1 MKSIKKYIII
11 TCLVICM
18 TGCGQAKEKD
28 NTAENLEETVSQNV
42 YEKDTQDSVS
52 QNDQEQ
58 DQQASVSQNTDD
70 GKLHVRVHNP
80 YFYEKE
86 VTNLRA
92 RLEYCEGN
100 VTINRAG
107 KLTMRLIKNYK
118 NGDLFKLSVAHERNI
133 QDYFGEERLNIYF
146 YVTNDKIYRVP
157 SYINRDGEKLPVY
170 EDDFVI
176 AYLDTDDKV
185 ISESELV
192 YCKENFKNKVELE
205 NVVVGTESNGG
216 RYDRRE
222 WNKDG
227 STYYYEAFSWN
238 DIEKLSWFDSKY
250 GTGANRL
257 YIVIIGEA
265 NVEQTDVEQ
274 TDVEQTDQEEYFT
287 KENQTEINITEEIKN
302 GKFEYINDDERSRG
316 IFRDAYEAL
325 KSRGDLSWVQMD
337 LNNDGIDD
345 LLMCDNDGAWEGS
358 KVVLGIF
365 ACEKDHADCIRWDG
379 VDWSVFYFVGSNGR
393 LVKFTQKGFLWYT
406 MIFKPISYENDW
418 TRVWEYTL
426 EYYNSTG
433 IKGEDLEKWKSL
445 YGPEM
450 EEPGKYYVKHH
461 ADGTREFLTKEKF
474 NEILMEDMGI
484 TYDEG

>member
-1 MKSIKKYIII
+1 MTEIMKRLSGYIII
-11 TCLVICM
+11 ACLVICM
-18 TGCGQAKEKD
+18 TGCRQAKEKD
-28 NTAENLEETVSQNV
+28 NTAENLEESVSQNV
-42 YEKDTQDSVS
+42 YEKDVQDSVS
-52 QNDQEQ
+52 QNDYEQ
-58 DQQASVSQNTDD
+58 DTQASVSQNTDN

-118 NGDLFKLSVAHERNI
+118 NGDLFKLSVVHERNI

-157 SYINRDGEKLPVY
+157 SYINRDGEKIPVY

-176 AYLDTDDKV
+176 AYLDTDDKM

-205 NVVVGTESNGG
+205 NVVIGTESDGG
-216 RYDRRE
+216 RYDRTE

-238 DIEKLSWFDSKY
+238 DIEKLSWFNSGY
-250 GTGANRL
+250 GTGADSL
-257 YIVIIGEA
+257 YIGIIGEA
-265 NVEQTDVEQ
+265 GVEK
-274 TDVEQTDQEEYFT
+274 TDQEEYFT
-287 KENQTEINITEEIKN
+287 KENQTEINITEEIEN
-302 GKFEYINDDERSRG
+302 GNFEYINDDERSRG

-325 KSRGDLSWVQMD
+325 KSRGDLSWVQRD

-345 LLMCDNDGAWEGS
+345 LLMCDNNGFWEGS
-358 KVVLGIF
+358 KIVVGIF
-365 ACEKDHADCIRWDG
+365 ACEKDHADCKRWDD
-379 VDWSVFYFVGSNGR
+379 VDWSVFYFIGPNGR
-393 LVKFTQKGFLWYT
+393 LVKVTQKGFLWYT
-406 MIFKPISYENDW
+406 KIFKPISYENDW

-484 TYDEG
+484 TYDEDD

>member
-1 MKSIKKYIII
+1 MTKIIRRLPKYIII

-28 NTAENLEETVSQNV
+28 NTEENLKESVSQNV

-52 QNDQEQ
+52 QNDHEQ

-86 VTNLRA
+86 VTNLDIK
-92 RLEYCEGN
+92 LEYCEGD
-100 VTINRAG
+100 VAIWRTG
-107 KLTMRLIKNYK
+107 KSTMRLVKNYE

-157 SYINRDGEKLPVY
+157 SYINRDGEEIPVY

-192 YCKENFKNKVELE
+192 YCKENFENKVELE
-205 NVVVGTESNGG
+205 NVVIGTESDGG
-216 RYDRRE
+216 RYDRTE

-227 STYYYEAFSWN
+227 SIYYYEAFSWN
-238 DIEKLSWFDSKY
+238 EIDKLSWFSSEY
-250 GTGANRL
+250 GTGADGL
-257 YIVIIGEA
+257 YIDVIGDA
-265 NVEQTDVEQ
+265 
-274 TDVEQTDQEEYFT
+274 DVEQTDQGEYFT

-302 GKFEYINDDERSRG
+302 GKFEYLNDDERSRR
-316 IFRDAYEAL
+316 IIRNVYEAL
-325 KSRGDLSWVQMD
+325 KSRGDLSWVQRD

-345 LLMCDNDGAWEGS
+345 LLMCDNDGFWEGS
-358 KVVLGIF
+358 KVVVGIF
-365 ACEKDHADCIRWDG
+365 ACEKDHADCIRWDAE
-379 VDWSVFYFVGSNGR
+379 DWNVFYFVGQNGR
-393 LVKFTQKGFLWYT
+393 LAKYSQSSSVWDMVIYT
-406 MIFKPISYENDW
+406 PISYEEDW

-426 EYYNSTG
+426 EFYNGTG
-433 IKGEDLEKWKSL
+433 IDGEDLERWKST

-484 TYDEG
+484 TYDEDD

>member
-1 MKSIKKYIII
+1 MREMKSIKKYIII

-58 DQQASVSQNTDD
+58 DQQASVSQNTDN

-118 NGDLFKLSVAHERNI
+118 NGDLFKLSVVHERKI

-157 SYINRDGEKLPVY
+157 SYINRDGEKIPVY

-176 AYLDTDDKV
+176 AYLDTDDKM

-205 NVVVGTESNGG
+205 NVVIGTESDGG
-216 RYDRRE
+216 RYDRTE

-227 STYYYEAFSWN
+227 SIYYYEVFSWN
-238 DIEKLSWFDSKY
+238 KITKLSWFDSEY
-250 GTGANRL
+250 GTGADSL
-257 YIVIIGEA
+257 YIWGIEEV
-265 NVEQTDVEQ
+265 DV
-274 TDVEQTDQEEYFT
+274 DQTDQRDYFT
-287 KENQTEINITEEIKN
+287 KENQTEINCMEEIKN
-302 GKFEYINDDERSRG
+302 GNFEYLNDNGRIREV
-316 IFRDAYEAL
+316 YEVL
-325 KSRGDLSWVQMD
+325 KSRGDLSWVQRD
-337 LNNDGIDD
+337 LNNDGSDD
-345 LLMCDNDGAWEGS
+345 LIMCDNDGPWKGS
-358 KVVLGIF
+358 KVVVGIF
-365 ACEKDHADCIRWDG
+365 ACEKDHAECIYWDTI
-379 VDWSVFYFVGSNGR
+379 DNTEFYFVGSNGG
-393 LVKFTQKGFLWYT
+393 LAYFSYQGSLWEVT
-406 MIFKPISYENDW
+406 TFKPISYEKDW
-418 TRVWEYTL
+418 TKVWEYTL
-426 EYYNSTG
+426 NVYDSTYIDEEG
-433 IKGEDLEKWKSL
+433 LEEWKDL

-450 EEPGKYYVKHH
+450 EELGKYYVKHH

-484 TYDEG
+484 TYDEDD

>member
-86 VTNLRA
+86 VTNLKA
-92 RLEYCEGN
+92 SLVYCEGD
-100 VTINRAG
+100 VAINRVG
-107 KLTMRLIKNYK
+107 KLTVRLIKNYEK
-118 NGDLFKLSVAHERNI
+118 GDLFKLSVAHERNI

-157 SYINRDGEKLPVY
+157 SYINRDGEKIPVY

-176 AYLDTDDKV
+176 AYLDTDDKM

-205 NVVVGTESNGG
+205 NVVIGTESDGG
-216 RYDRRE
+216 RYDRTE

-227 STYYYEAFSWN
+227 SIYYYEVFSWN
-238 DIEKLSWFDSKY
+238 KITKLSWFDSEY
-250 GTGANRL
+250 GTGADSL
-257 YIVIIGEA
+257 YIWGIEEV
-265 NVEQTDVEQ
+265 DV
-274 TDVEQTDQEEYFT
+274 DQTDQRDYFT
-287 KENQTEINITEEIKN
+287 KENQTEINCMEEIKN
-302 GKFEYINDDERSRG
+302 GNFEYLNDNGRIREV
-316 IFRDAYEAL
+316 YEVL
-325 KSRGDLSWVQMD
+325 KSRGDLSWVQRD
-337 LNNDGIDD
+337 LNNDGSDD
-345 LLMCDNDGAWEGS
+345 LIMCDNDGPWKGS
-358 KVVLGIF
+358 KVVVGIF
-365 ACEKDHADCIRWDG
+365 ACEKDHAECIYWDTI
-379 VDWSVFYFVGSNGR
+379 DNTEFYFVGSNGG
-393 LVKFTQKGFLWYT
+393 LAYFSYQGSLWEET
-406 MIFKPISYENDW
+406 TFNPFSYEKDW
-418 TRVWEYTL
+418 TKAWEYTL
-426 EYYNSTG
+426 NVYDSTYIDEEG
-433 IKGEDLEKWKSL
+433 LEKWNDI

-450 EEPGKYYVKHH
+450 EELGKYYVKHH

-484 TYDEG
+484 TYDEDD

>member
-1 MKSIKKYIII
+1 MTEIMKRLSGYIII
-11 TCLVICM
+11 ACLVICM
-18 TGCGQAKEKD
+18 TGCRQAKEKD
-28 NTAENLEETVSQNV
+28 NTAENLEESVSQNV

-52 QNDQEQ
+52 QNDHEQ
-58 DQQASVSQNTDD
+58 DQQDSVSQNTDD

-86 VTNLRA
+86 VTNLKA
-92 RLEYCEGN
+92 SLVYCEGD
-100 VTINRAG
+100 VAINRVG
-107 KLTMRLIKNYK
+107 KLTVRLIKNYEK
-118 NGDLFKLSVAHERNI
+118 GDLFKLSVAHERNI

-157 SYINRDGEKLPVY
+157 SYINRDGEKIPVY

-176 AYLDTDDKV
+176 AYLDTDDKM

-238 DIEKLSWFDSKY
+238 DIDKLSWFDSKY
-250 GTGANRL
+250 GTGADSL
-257 YIVIIGEA
+257 YIGIIGEA

-274 TDVEQTDQEEYFT
+274 TDQGEYFT

-302 GKFEYINDDERSRG
+302 GNFEYLNDDERSRG

-365 ACEKDHADCIRWDG
+365 ACEKDYADCIRWDAE
-379 VDWSVFYFVGSNGR
+379 DRSEYYFVGSNSR
-393 LVKFTQKGFLWYT
+393 LTKVTQQGFLWYEMT
-406 MIFKPISYENDW
+406 FRPISYENDW

-426 EYYNSTG
+426 EYYHSTG

-461 ADGTREFLTKEKF
+461 ADGTKEFLTKEKF

-484 TYDEG
+484 TYDEDD